1 MKLLLTVLLCVFTYS
16 ESYAQKFWL
25 TTYAFPG
32 DHKTS
37 ITLANDNYLFV
48 GSPFHVHRSLD
59 SGHSWDTVLNS
70 SAVLNL
76 FTSTSGRVLA
86 GGLGKILFSD
96 DLGNTWDS
104 VSLGN
109 TYPVTKIIQNKDG
122 NLFAITGTLDVEQGY
137 VGAGVYY
144 SNDNGNTWSQRNNGL
159 GSFLSCEQITS
170 DKNGRLYLGV
180 PDEYVTGNGGLFI
193 SDNNGLQWE
202 HINILID
209 GKNVVSDNINIANVK
224 ALSVSPEDSLYFSF
238 SGTAVNVSVTLNAY
252 KSINDIRAN
261 SFWNV
266 RKVANVATW
275 WNDRQLNPIHFAKNG
290 DWYSSMNG
298 SINVGGTFFSTDK
311 GQTWNKHIEGLGFD
325 ISGYFNI
332 QHLAENSSGKIY
344 MVQMFDERVYQ
355 TDISIPTSVHDDNSA
370 GGESSI
376 FPNLVAGNSPLH
388 IHFSDNTAER
398 LITVSN
404 LMGKVFISQNV
415 HDSFTMNSPE
425 EKGMWFIHIHEKGNV
440 ETYKIIVY

>member
-16 ESYAQKFWL
+16 ESHAQKFWL

-37 ITLANDNYLFV
+37 ITLANDNSLFV
-48 GSPFHVHRSLD
+48 GSPFHIHRSLD
-59 SGHSWDTVLNS
+59 GGHSWDTVLNS
-70 SAVLNL
+70 NPVLYL
-76 FTSTSGRVLA
+76 FTSTTGRVVG
-86 GGLGKILFSD
+86 GGLGKIFFSD

-122 NLFAITGTLDVEQGY
+122 NLFAITGTLDVEKGY

-144 SNDNGNTWSQRNNGL
+144 SNDNGSNWSQRNNGL
-159 GSFLSCEQITS
+159 GNFLSCEQIAS

-202 HINILID
+202 HINILLD
-209 GKNVVSDNINIANVK
+209 GKNVVSDQMSVANVK
-224 ALSVSPEDSLYFSF
+224 SISVSPQDSVYFSF
-238 SGTAVNVSVTLNAY
+238 SGTAVNVSVSFNAC
-252 KSINDIRAN
+252 KSIADIRN
-261 SFWNV
+261 NTFWNV

-275 WNDRQLNPIHFAKNG
+275 WNDRLLSNIHFAKNG

-355 TDISIPTSVHDDNSA
+355 TDMSIPTSVHDDIST
-370 GGESSI
+370 GDVSSV
-376 FPNLVAGNSPLH
+376 FPNLVASNSPFR
-388 IHFSDNTAER
+388 IQFSDNVGER
-398 LITVSN
+398 FVTVSN
-404 LMGKVFISQNV
+404 SVGKLYLSQSV
-415 HDSFTMNSPE
+415 HDSFTMNSPD
-425 EKGMWFIHIHEKGNV
+425 EKGMWFIRIYENGIVKTH
-440 ETYKIIVY
+440 KIIVY